1 MTRDVT
7 YELVKYAVGTKYG
20 DLPSQVVKKTK
31 MLLLDALGCCFA
43 GSAASGVRETVDLI
57 NEWGGKKE
65 STILLYGHRVPAPS
79 AAFANSVMLHARDLE
94 DTQDIAVIHCTT
106 PIVPAALA
114 LAERENASGQD
125 LIVAVAL
132 GVELLCRMGLASPR
146 PQRKGWFHTTTLG
159 CMASTIAV
167 GKLLGLTEKQM
178 MNAVGISYSQFAGN
192 QQCLEEKTLTKRLQ
206 PAFAARTGVFSA
218 LLANKGITGPK
229 NILEG
234 KYGFYNLYLDG
245 QYNHDVI
252 VDHLGKTFEI
262 LNLSLKYYPSCRGTH
277 ASIDVALSL
286 SREHDTN
293 ADEIKAI
300 LVYVPPLTNS
310 LVGGPYEIGETPQV
324 DAQFSI
330 PYTVARAFIKRDVF
344 IDDFEDEA
352 VRDIA
357 TLNLAKKVKVVV
369 NPDAKQSSSF
379 LPLRMEVKMN
389 DGKIYRR
396 GATTIKGSPQNP
408 MNRDECITK
417 FNKCADF
424 AVNPISNAAR
434 ESFIYTVGQL
444 EEIDDVNE
452 LIKPLKFR

>member
-1 MTRDVT
+1 MTEDVT
-7 YELVKYAVGTKYG
+7 YELVKYAVGTEYG
-20 DLPSQVVKKTK
+20 DLPSQVVRKTK

-43 GSAASGVRETVDLI
+43 GSSACGVREIVNLV

-79 AAFANSVMLHARDLE
+79 ATFANSVMLHARDLE

-106 PIVPAALA
+106 PVLPAALA
-114 LAERENASGQD
+114 LAERENASGED

-159 CMASTIAV
+159 CFASTIAV
-167 GKLLGLTEKQM
+167 GKILRLNEKQM

-245 QYNHDVI
+245 QYNRDI
-252 VDHLGKTFEI
+252 ILDELDKTFEI
-262 LNLSLKYYPSCRGTH
+262 SNLSLKYYPSCRGTH

-286 SREHDTN
+286 SQEHNIN
-293 ADEIKAI
+293 ADQIKAI
-300 LVYVPPLTNS
+300 LVYVTPLTNS
-310 LVGGPYEIGETPQV
+310 LVGDPYEIGETPQV

-330 PYTVARAFIKRDVF
+330 PYTVARAFLKRDVF

-352 VRDIA
+352 VRDVA
-357 TLNLAKKVKVVV
+357 TLNLAKKVKVLVD
-369 NPDAKQSSSF
+369 PDAKQSSSF
-379 LPLRMEVKMN
+379 LPLRMEVRMK

-396 GATTIKGSPQNP
+396 AATTIKGSPANP
-408 MNRDECITK
+408 MNREECIRK

-424 AVNPISNAAR
+424 AINPISNAAR
-434 ESFIYTVGQL
+434 ERFVCAVDQL
-444 EEIDDVNE
+444 EELDDVNQ
-452 LIKPLKFR
+452 LIKALRTN